1 MLDYRNKDTD
11 AVRAWLQ
18 AALAPGNPRAV
29 KPAALA
35 AHCQVSP
42 QAVTGWKVTGRISK
56 THLAHAIAFLGS
68 APHFPGVAATPQESG
83 ALGWPFPALRRHRF
97 DRLPP
102 AEKAK
107 IEAYAL
113 FTISQWEADSN
124 SHTHAQGAAAA

>member
-1 MLDYRNKDTD
+1 MLDYKTKDTD

-18 AALAPGNPRAV
+18 VALAPDNPRGF
-29 KPAALA
+29 KPATLA

-42 QAVTGWKVTGRISK
+42 QAVTGWKATGRISK

-68 APHFPGVAATPQESG
+68 SPRFPGVALTAQEPG
-83 ALGWPFPALRRHRF
+83 GFGWPFPAIRPVRF

-113 FTISQWEADSN
+113 FTVTQWEASSN
-124 SHTHAQGAAAA
+124 SHTDTEGAAAA